1 MAMRQCQVLAVLG
14 ALACSTVAQPNAARA
29 EELPET
35 IGAATVIDASHLEVA
50 GQRFK
55 LYGIDAPD
63 TDETCQAAGG
73 VEYPCGIEARDALA
87 KLVSAGE
94 VSCLPRGPNALNEM
108 LASCTVGQTDVA
120 RALTEAG
127 WALDERK
134 RTLYYEEAELAAR
147 DGAGD
152 DGALAAAVVEECGG
166 LVGQIFGL
174 LVHVHAAACEP

>member
-1 MAMRQCQVLAVLG
+1 MAMRQCRFLALLG
-14 ALACSTVAQPNAARA
+14 ALACSTIAQPNAARA

-35 IGAATVIDASHLEVA
+35 IGTATVIDASHLEVA

-73 VEYPCGIEARDALA
+73 AEYPCGIEARDALA

-94 VSCLPRGPNALNEM
+94 VNCLPRGPNELNEM

-147 DGAGD
+147 AAKRGIWQGKFVSPDAWRIGERVPPSRRGA
-152 DGALAAAVVEECGG
+152 AIPEVP
-166 LVGQIFGL
+166 Q
-174 LVHVHAAACEP
+174 